1 MSKRFQVDF
10 HDPFIHSNGL
20 ETYPLTGDAVTVD
33 GEQMVRM
40 PHGSIIRDKGFHDTL
55 ADATRAA
62 AGRIEEIGHR
72 LLAQAERLRIDA
84 ASMEVQS

>member
-1 MSKRFQVDF
+1 MKTK
-10 HDPFIHSNGL
+10 PCIKCGN
-20 ETYPLTGDAVTVD
+20 
-33 GEQMVRM
+33 
-40 PHGSIIRDKGFHDTL
+40 TL